1 MSNILNAKTTGSDFE
16 KKFLK
21 KQRDVIS
28 SNKEKTT
35 GCDFEKIQQKTTG
48 CDLENVPQSK
58 QRDVISSI
66 FNKKT
71 TGCDFE

>member
-1 MSNILNAKTTGSDFE
+1 MIST
-16 KKFLK
+16 KFNK
-21 KQRDVIS
+21 KQRDLS
-28 SNKEKTT
+28 SQNVPRKKTT

-48 CDLENVPQSK
+48 CDFENVPQSK

-71 TGCDFE
+71 TGCDFD